1 MRTPTTCG
9 LAAALCLQAAAVL
22 AQETPAATPYRPT
35 LSNPA
40 ELSAPG
46 WLELEGG
53 WLRSRDGGAR
63 RSSLPYTAKLA
74 FSEDWGILVG
84 GEARIRETQD
94 GNSRS
99 GFGDTSFVVKHRIA
113 TADEDLNFGIEA
125 GAKAPT
131 ARRGLGSGQSDWT
144 VNGIASLDFA
154 ESWRLD
160 ANLGVTRFGAV
171 DAGQGRTSTLWAAA
185 LSKNLDAWSLAAEL
199 SGTRQNGV
207 PDGRQWLVAASYAV
221 TPQFVLDLGAARSR
235 QGGDTQ
241 RSLLFGF
248 TWLAARLL

>member
-1 MRTPTTCG
+1 MLLG
-9 LAAALCLQAAAVL
+9 LIATL
-22 AQETPAATPYRPT
+22 APLAHADETPAATPYRPT

-40 ELSAPG
+40 ELSAPC

-53 WLRSRDGGAR
+53 WLHTRDGTSR
-63 RSSLPYTAKLA
+63 RSALPYTAKLA
-74 FSEDWGILVG
+74 LNEDWGILVG
-84 GEARIRETQD
+84 GDAHVRETQE
-94 GNSRS
+94 GTSRS
-99 GFGDTSFVVKHRIA
+99 GFGDTGFVLKHRIA

-160 ANLGVTRFGAV
+160 ANLGLTRLGARAA
-171 DAGQGRTSTLWAAA
+171 DEGRTAALWAASV
-185 LSKNLDAWSLAAEL
+185 SKSFDAWSLAAEYA
-199 SGTRQNGV
+199 GTRQDGA
-207 PDGRQWLVAASYAV
+207 PHGRQWLVAASYAV
-221 TPQFVLDLGAARSR
+221 TPQFVLDVGAVRAR
-235 QGGDTQ
+235 QGEDTQ

-248 TWLAARLL
+248 TWLASRVF